1 MFSMDYSI
9 IMILSMLVL
18 SAFFSGMEIAYVS
31 SNKVHIAIEKQQD
44 GFLSKILQKITNR
57 PSKFIATML
66 IGNNIALVIYGFF
79 MGDLLM
85 SYIGPYLGIDSQN
98 TSSSSDSIMFL
109 ALFIQTII
117 STFVILITAEFLPK
131 VFFQIYAN
139 NLVKFFA
146 LPVYFFYIIFSVVS
160 EFIIWITDKILK
172 LIFKTDG
179 DEVQLSFSKVELGN
193 YISEQM
199 GTVKTED
206 EVDSEIQIFQ
216 NALDFAEVKSR
227 EVLIPRTEVVA
238 VTIDKSPK
246 ELSEL
251 FIKTGLSKILV
262 YNENIDNIL
271 GYVHSFELF
280 KKPTTIKSILIPVVF
295 VPETML
301 IKEVLNILTKKSK
314 SIAVVIDEYGGTSGI
329 LTVEDIIEE
338 LFGEIED
345 EHDKLVLIEK
355 VVNNGT
361 YVFSARLDVDYLNE
375 TYKLNLPENENYE
388 TLGGMIVSFTEGIP
402 KKDEVIVFQDYTFN
416 ILEVSNTKLELV
428 EVKYTPVD

>member
-1 MFSMDYSI
+1 
-9 IMILSMLVL
+9 MLVL

-66 IGNNIALVIYGFF
+66 IGNNIALVIYGLF

-146 LPVYFFYIIFSVVS
+146 LPVYFFYILFSVVS

-199 GTVKTED
+199 ETVKRED

-216 NALDFAEVKSR
+216 NALDFSEVKSR

-238 VTIDKSPK
+238 VTIDRSPK

-355 VVNNGT
+355 VVNNGI

>member
-1 MFSMDYSI
+1 MDYSI

-146 LPVYFFYIIFSVVS
+146 LPVYFFYIVFSVVS

-199 GTVKTED
+199 ETVKTED

-216 NALDFAEVKSR
+216 NALDFSEVKSR

>member
-1 MFSMDYSI
+1 
-9 IMILSMLVL
+9 MLVL

-199 GTVKTED
+199 ETVKRED

-216 NALDFAEVKSR
+216 NALDFSEVKSR

-238 VTIDKSPK
+238 VTIDRSPK

-355 VVNNGT
+355 VVNNGI